1 MLLGMITAISLASAT
16 TVCMAARAF
25 ESLAWLWV
33 LPVSAAGSFLG
44 LLLLAAL
51 FLILIGI
58 PVDLDKPQ
66 QHDSRFYRTVIRL
79 YAPLIMV
86 LARVHIKT
94 QGLEKTPKDGRFLLV
109 CNHLSEADP
118 VILLH
123 FFAGSQLAFI
133 SKKENKKMF
142 IVGKIM
148 HRILCQLVD
157 RENDRQSLKT
167 IIRCIQLL
175 RDDEASV
182 AVFPEG
188 YIRDDRKFHN
198 LRPGVFK
205 IAQKAGVPIVVC
217 TLHHTEH
224 IFRNLRR
231 YRPSYTQLHLLEVI
245 PAEALKEKNTVE
257 IAAYVHDIMA
267 ADLGPGYIPAK
278 AEENA

>member
-1 MLLGMITAISLASAT
+1 MLLGLITAISAVSAAA
-16 TVCMAARAF
+16 VCIGTHAF
-25 ESLAWLWV
+25 DSLAWLWV

-44 LLLLAAL
+44 QLILAVL

-58 PVDLDKPQ
+58 PVDPDKPQ
-66 QHDSRFYRTVIRL
+66 QHDSPFYRRVIRV
-79 YAPLIMV
+79 YAPLVMV

-94 QGLEKTPKDGRFLLV
+94 QGLEKTPEDGRFLLV

-133 SKKENKKMF
+133 SKKENKNMF

-167 IIRCIQLL
+167 VIRCIQLL
-175 RDDEASV
+175 RDDEASI

-188 YIRDDRKFHN
+188 YIRDDRKFHE

-217 TLHHTEH
+217 TLHHTEK
-224 IFRNLRR
+224 IFPNLRR
-231 YRPSYTQLHLLEVI
+231 YRPSHTELHLLEVI
-245 PAEALKEKNTVE
+245 PAQALEGKTTVQ
-257 IAAYVHDIMA
+257 IAEYVHGIMA
-267 ADLGPGYIPAK
+267 ADLGPGYLPAK
-278 AEENA
+278 PEESA